1 MNFATL
7 CDFINYGLVLFF
19 GIVVSLYLADFPF
32 EDHKSFY
39 TLTICGFGIVQILF
53 YFIMGETNLY
63 HCYPLLI
70 HLPLFLLIRF
80 GLHRNLYMSMIAV
93 LSAYLLCTPR
103 KWFGT
108 LIASFFDYNPVVS
121 DIASS
126 LITIPLLFFVIKI
139 IAPYIIKLKYENKTT
154 QMLLFLLPLS
164 YTALFY
170 SLDAHD

>member
-1 MNFATL
+1 
-7 CDFINYGLVLFF
+7 
-19 GIVVSLYLADFPF
+19 
-32 EDHKSFY
+32 
-39 TLTICGFGIVQILF
+39 
-53 YFIMGETNLY
+53 MGETNLY

-108 LIASFFDYNPVVS
+108 LIASFFDYNPVIS

-126 LITIPLLFFVIKI
+126 LITIPLLFFVYKNNRTLH
-139 IAPYIIKLKYENKTT
+139 Y
-154 QMLLFLLPLS
+154 
-164 YTALFY
+164 
-170 SLDAHD
+170 

>member
-1 MNFATL
+1 MNFAAL

-32 EDHKSFY
+32 EDHKRFY

-53 YFIMGETNLY
+53 YLIMGETNLY

-80 GLHRNLYMSMIAV
+80 GLHRSLYMSMIAV

-108 LIASFFDYNPVVS
+108 LISSFFDYNPVVS

-139 IAPYIIKLKYENKTT
+139 IFGNVWIFGCHTDQLV
-154 QMLLFLLPLS
+154 
-164 YTALFY
+164 
-170 SLDAHD
+170 